1 MFKKLYP
8 IFLYLLISTKICAQA
23 ISKQDT
29 AFIEMSVT
37 ISTRAEPNRVPL
49 NRTLCFTVQ
58 IIWEGNLDDIEIEDV
73 GEPILSNFDIVGTS
87 SSNRVIA
94 TSEGKKAVKEI
105 AYTLQPKNLGMGYVE
120 SVSVSYKEIQTGKIH
135 YLQIER
141 VAVEVISPVPEEN
154 QKNPWWILIIASL
167 LFMGGVWSFFYVRR
181 KHMKSSEKE
190 NNVKKIIE
198 EAYLK
203 ELKQTINLKEKD
215 KRKAFSILSKLFRR
229 YLSEKYEI
237 SALEATTGELL
248 KALSEEKLEEVFIR
262 KCETLFNNVDVVK
275 FSGQNARQNE
285 LDEAYTTV
293 EMILGSHLSKSRE
306 QIQQMEEENTKKRK
320 KWGKFLIRK

>member
-215 KRKAFSILSKLFRR
+215 KREAFSILSKLFRR

-262 KCETLFNNVDVVK
+262 KCETLFNNADVVK

-293 EMILGSHLSKSRE
+293 EMILESHLSKSRE

-320 KWGKFLIRK
+320 KWENF